1 MYNESMAATLA
12 FLSVITYCIGAPRY
26 QDELIAM
33 EQQHLRFAADK
44 TMRRMDVRREE
55 SARTRGPGGTE
66 AGLHVVLP
74 RLGSGYVVV
83 QSYNDCKS
91 ALTGDCCRR

>member
-26 QDELIAM
+26 QDELMATK
-33 EQQHLRFAADK
+33 QQHLRFAADK

>member
-1 MYNESMAATLA
+1 M
-12 FLSVITYCIGAPRY
+12 
-26 QDELIAM
+26 AM

-74 RLGSGYVVV
+74 RLGSGYVGSCSIIQRLQV
-83 QSYNDCKS
+83 SS
-91 ALTGDCCRR
+91 HW

>member
-12 FLSVITYCIGAPRY
+12 FLSVTTYCIGAPRY
-26 QDELIAM
+26 QDELMAM

-55 SARTRGPGGTE
+55 SARTRGPAGTE
-66 AGLHVVLP
+66 AGLYVVLS

>member
-26 QDELIAM
+26 QDELMAM

-44 TMRRMDVRREE
+44 TMRNGCKKRRECE
-55 SARTRGPGGTE
+55 DERSQGNRGCSACSPTPAR
-66 AGLHVVLP
+66 VL
-74 RLGSGYVVV
+74 VM
-83 QSYNDCKS
+83 
-91 ALTGDCCRR
+91 

>member
-1 MYNESMAATLA
+1 MYNDSMAATLA
-12 FLSVITYCIGAPRY
+12 FLSVITYCIGAPRH
-26 QDELIAM
+26 QDELMAM
-33 EQQHLRFAADK
+33 KQQHLRFAADK

-66 AGLHVVLP
+66 AGLHVVLL

-91 ALTGDCCRR
+91 ALAGEW

>member
-1 MYNESMAATLA
+1 MA
-12 FLSVITYCIGAPRY
+12 
-26 QDELIAM
+26 M
-33 EQQHLRFAADK
+33 KQQHLRFAADK

-91 ALTGDCCRR
+91 ALTVSGDCCRR

>member
-26 QDELIAM
+26 QEELMAM
-33 EQQHLRFAADK
+33 KQQHLRFAADK
-44 TMRRMDVRREE
+44 TMRRMDVRREK

-74 RLGSGYVVV
+74 RLGYVVV